1 MMDIISIGALVGGG
15 LLYTIIGY
23 TKNYIESGEPFDIKR
38 LITQIPPILVGYF
51 FAIIPLI
58 PTLNLADPW
67 AAFSFG
73 FMGKWTTDK
82 VVSIYGAVKNR

>member
-15 LLYTIIGY
+15 LLYTGIGY
-23 TKNYIESGEPFDIKR
+23 VKNYIESEEPFDIKR
-38 LITQIPPILVGYF
+38 LITQIPPIIIGYF

-73 FMGKWTTDK
+73 FMGKWATDK
-82 VVSIYGAVKNR
+82 VVSIYGAAKNR